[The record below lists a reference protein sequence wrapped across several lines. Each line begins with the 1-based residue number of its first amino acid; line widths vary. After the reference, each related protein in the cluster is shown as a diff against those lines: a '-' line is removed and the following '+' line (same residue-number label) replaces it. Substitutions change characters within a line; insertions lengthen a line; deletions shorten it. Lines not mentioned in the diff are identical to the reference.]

1 VKRLRR
7 KTNQANRGFSLI
19 ELLIVSLIIII
30 ITAISIPQIKSTLRE
45 AHNRQAFEQ
54 VLTAMRRAHEIAVD
68 RRRVVVL
75 TFNTKPSATT
85 AATIT
90 FTQQVL
96 VPGNP
101 PTYVLAP
108 AVNSFNPETT
118 TLPLDMDFITPAAAV
133 TNNPDGLGPPGSGT
147 DFGYSGVVG
156 GAGLNTMYFQVD
168 GTVLRDSQTGAVASG
183 VIYVGRTGDPTSN
196 RAASILGTTGRAK
209 GWRLNQK
216 TNSWVIY

>member
-1 VKRLRR
+1 VKRLRH
-7 KTNQANRGFSLI
+7 KANQANRGFSLI
-19 ELLIVSLIIII
+19 ELLIVAMIIII
-30 ITAISIPQIKSTLRE
+30 ITAISIPYIKSTLRE
-45 AHNRQAFEQ
+45 AHNRQAYEQ
-54 VLTAMRRAHEIAVD
+54 VLTSMRRAHEIAVD

-75 TFNTKPSATT
+75 TFNKKPSASV

-96 VPGNP
+96 VPGTP

-108 AVNSFNPETT
+108 AVGSFNPETT
-118 TLPLDMDFITPAAAV
+118 TLPLDMDFVAPAAPA
-133 TNNPDGLGPPGSGT
+133 TNNPDGLGTPSSGT
-147 DFGYSGVVG
+147 DYGYSGVVG

-196 RAASILGTTGRAK
+196 RAASILGTTGRIK

-216 TNSWVIY
+216 TNTWVIY